1 MSGGCEAV
9 HGTAAAIRRRTGAE
23 TREEILREAAAL
35 IAERGYRHMTMKAV
49 AERVGVTE
57 PAVYRHFPGKADLLT
72 AVFRQV
78 VAEAHLTMSDEAGKG
93 VLETVPA
100 SVADMTDPG
109 RAMLR
114 RLIIEMY
121 SAAALEGDVAALA
134 EDFVSGAAA
143 RLRGQLQDA
152 AAAGEIPADT
162 PAGFIQGL
170 VHLLMA
176 GLAFHEIIAPGLV
189 GNADWAAFLRRA
201 VRGLLARDFSD
212 GDGR

>member
-1 MSGGCEAV
+1 MPTV
-9 HGTAAAIRRRTGAE
+9 TARRRTGAE
-23 TREEILREAAAL
+23 TREEILREATAL

-78 VAEAHLTMSDEAGKG
+78 VEEAHLTMSDAAGG
-93 VLETVPA
+93 SVLETAPA

-109 RAMLR
+109 RAVLR

-121 SAAALEGDVAALA
+121 SAAALEADVAALA
-134 EDFVSGAAA
+134 GDFVAGAAA
-143 RLRGQLQDA
+143 RLRAQLGEA
-152 AAAGEIPADT
+152 ARTGAIPADAPVGYT
-162 PAGFIQGL
+162 QSL

-176 GLAFHEIIAPGLV
+176 GMAFHEIIAPELV
-189 GNADWAAFLRRA
+189 GDPDWADFLRGA
-201 VRGLLARDFSD
+201 VSGLLAREFPE
-212 GDGR
+212 GGR